1 MIWRISKDWNDDN
14 GQEIWLLSVQESWKE
29 VLRIFTYRYTCAS
42 CVFLFLL
49 LLFFMVIFSYFWFFF
64 HFSSNCEKKK
74 SLFFSP
80 YLLASY
86 NKRQGYFLSQS
97 YNNWIKRETGWKNKG
112 YIPFCCSCIYL
123 GKILSFCIAI
133 R

>member
-29 VLRIFTYRYTCAS
+29 VLRIVTYRYTCAS
-42 CVFLFLL
+42 CVFLFLATSIFHGYFF
-49 LLFFMVIFSYFWFFF
+49 LFLVLF

-74 SLFFSP
+74 SLFP

-97 YNNWIKRETGWKNKG
+97 YNNWIKRETGWKIRGK
-112 YIPFCCSCIYL
+112 PFCCSCIYL
-123 GKILSFCIAI
+123 GKILSFYIAI